1 MHVSASADR
10 FRALQRELDLLEAQ
24 ARTFVLSGKKLTR
37 TEAFAI
43 NASLKKIERTLQT
56 HVSRQS
62 SL

>member
-1 MHVSASADR
+1 MHVPASADR
-10 FRALQRELDLLEAQ
+10 FRVLQCELDLLEAE
-24 ARTFVLSGKKLTR
+24 AKAFVLSGRKLTP

-43 NASLKKIERTLQT
+43 HASLKKIERTLQT